1 MGLMPTTDWNRPLEK
16 PIVKKDGTK
25 VVTLL
30 DAYKVLLELPKA
42 KQKEPLPQAVAQA
55 LIMAAEGRGPMHTAQ
70 AAASLAVNG
79 EKKRPEPKEKPKLK
93 IGKRLNA
100 R

>member
-1 MGLMPTTDWNRPLEK
+1 MPETDWDRPLERA
-16 PIVKKDGTK
+16 IGK

-30 DAYKVLLELPKA
+30 DAYKVLLKLPKA
-42 KQKEPLPQAVAQA
+42 KQKEPMVQAAAEA

-70 AAASLAVNG
+70 AAAAFAVNG
-79 EKKRPEPKEKPKLK
+79 PREDVQPKKPKLK
-93 IGKRLNA
+93 IGKRLP